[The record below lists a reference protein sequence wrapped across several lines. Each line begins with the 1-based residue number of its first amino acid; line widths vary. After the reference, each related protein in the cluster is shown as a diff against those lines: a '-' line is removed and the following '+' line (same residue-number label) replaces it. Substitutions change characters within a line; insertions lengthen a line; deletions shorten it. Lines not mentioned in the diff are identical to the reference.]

1 MAHTTSTTPS
11 PTNSLIRI
19 LATSCDALRRL
30 VTTWR
35 EQRRIIRALR
45 DVPDQYLRDIG
56 LTRSDIEDMIRG
68 GGSVDP
74 ARDLQKIMR
83 ERQRNW

>member
-11 PTNSLIRI
+11 PTNSLVRI
-19 LATSCDALRRL
+19 LTTSCDAVRRL

-35 EQRRIIRALR
+35 EQRRISQALR
-45 DVPDQYLRDIG
+45 DVPDQYLRDIS

-68 GGSVDP
+68 GGSGDP